1 MKRWFT
7 LTALFLGF
15 ALASAA
21 NAAPTAEQVR
31 GRILFMHCMACH
43 APGSEQAGKIGPGLA
58 GVAGATVAFREG
70 YQYSEALQAA
80 RGRFVWTQET
90 LGEWLASPQATLPGT
105 SMVFNVPLSPAQL
118 QDLWA
123 YLETL

>member
-1 MKRWFT
+1 MRRWLAFP
-7 LTALFLGF
+7 LLCLGLGLV
-15 ALASAA
+15 ATVS
-21 NAAPTAEQVR
+21 AAPTAEQVR

-43 APGSEQAGKIGPGLA
+43 APGTGQAGKIGPGLA

-80 RGRFVWTQET
+80 RGSFAWTPET
-90 LGEWLASPQATLPGT
+90 LGRWLASPQETLPGT
-105 SMVFNVPLSPAQL
+105 SMVFNVPLTPAQV

-123 YLETL
+123 YLQTL